1 MMSSQRPTA
10 LSQRPG
16 SYKPP
21 SQTLAHCSTVKA
33 IIEVGETKQGNKGK
47 DNATQSAGFFV
58 GGLLGLRR
66 YCGQGAILLR
76 RGVTLPKSAAL
87 QRLFQLFSAPCQE
100 ITLYIGI

>member
-1 MMSSQRPTA
+1 
-10 LSQRPG
+10 
-16 SYKPP
+16 
-21 SQTLAHCSTVKA
+21 
-33 IIEVGETKQGNKGK
+33 TKQGNKGK

-66 YCGQGAILLR
+66 CCGQGTPIASDEASLYLNQP
-76 RGVTLPKSAAL
+76 LL